1 MLTFLCR
8 PTVLHEGWIAELTP
22 LHPAAAIK
30 TQRSRTPLSKPKPPH
45 SLAERMDS
53 NDDVE
58 STLPLTA
65 WLSSS
70 YTVACPPQTQCR
82 ISQGRQAGSWS
93 ETPPE
98 QCAYEHKRTTE
109 TCPCTALGEAAFMKT
124 HGQTLPGPSVPPSTS
139 LSWAALQLSP
149 LHLLVGKLNRKTML
163 SSQNEAQKCFSY
175 EVWLKTPCSSL
186 WKARNGKKWLSKI
199 KNFPQWL
206 LHFPHGFKR

>member
-1 MLTFLCR
+1 MASSPDARQSRPCWVGIRRYPAQETEQISVLTFLCR
-8 PTVLHEGWIAELTP
+8 HTVLHEGWIAELTP

-30 TQRSRTPLSKPKPPH
+30 TQRSPTPLSKPKPPH
-45 SLAERMDS
+45 SLAERKDS

-98 QCAYEHKRTTE
+98 QCVYEHKRTTE
-109 TCPCTALGEAAFMKT
+109 TCPCTALGEAAFTKT
-124 HGQTLPGPSVPPSTS
+124 RGQTLPGPSAPPSTS
-139 LSWAALQLSP
+139 LSWAALQFFCL
-149 LHLLVGKLNRKTML
+149 
-163 SSQNEAQKCFSY
+163 
-175 EVWLKTPCSSL
+175 PCTY
-186 WKARNGKKWLSKI
+186 W
-199 KNFPQWL
+199 
-206 LHFPHGFKR
+206 